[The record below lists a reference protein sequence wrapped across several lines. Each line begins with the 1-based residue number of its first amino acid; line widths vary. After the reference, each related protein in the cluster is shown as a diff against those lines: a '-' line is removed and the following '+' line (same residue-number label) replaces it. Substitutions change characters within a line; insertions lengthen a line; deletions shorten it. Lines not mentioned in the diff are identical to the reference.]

1 MDMVGALTT
10 TANVERWIIMLR
22 NNKVK
27 QKLLGGEKL
36 IGAFLNLESPAVA
49 EILGLLGYD
58 FVLID
63 TEHGPGDA
71 ESAQDI
77 IRAALLRDITPM
89 VRVRQLDR
97 SSILKM
103 LEVGAE
109 GLLIPFVKSAAEV
122 RQIVQYAKYTPI
134 GEKGFGYSRKTGY
147 GLEKEIKDLDMF
159 FAWSNENTLVI
170 PQCETVQC
178 LEHIE
183 EIAAI
188 DGVDGVFVGPF
199 DLSVSMGIP
208 GQTEH
213 PDFIAATERIVKA
226 CKKAG
231 KFCMVFSMLPEQ
243 AKKYFDAGFD
253 GIAASDVRFM
263 SDGAGSL
270 IKDIKKLGF

>member
-1 MDMVGALTT
+1 MMRCLLT
-10 TANVERWIIMLR
+10 AMINAERWGAMLR
-22 NNKVK
+22 ENKVK
-27 QKLLGGEKL
+27 QRILNGEKL
-36 IGAFLNLESPAVA
+36 VGAFLNLESPAVA

-58 FVLID
+58 FILID

-122 RQIVQYAKYTPI
+122 RQIVQYAKYAPI

-147 GLEKEIKDLDMF
+147 GLEKGTEDMEAF

-208 GQTEH
+208 GQTDH
-213 PDFIAATERIVKA
+213 PDFIAATERIVEA
-226 CKKAG
+226 CKQAG
-231 KFCMVFSMLPEQ
+231 KFSMVFSMLPEQ

-253 GIAASDVRFM
+253 GIAASDVRFIA
-263 SDGAGSL
+263 DGAGSL
-270 IKDIKKLGF
+270 IKGIKEFSC